1 MFDRLGGAV
10 TRRPVLVILVWAAVL
25 LALTGV
31 GVGYAG
37 ARHWNDTDTRQSS
50 GLPAEYESAR
60 AQRIADRAFGV
71 PDDRGTATLVLSRVD
86 HRPLTRADVA
96 SAERLVERVDRKAEQ
111 RTRPAAVHVST
122 GPGQLSPDR
131 KVLLAQAV
139 FDKPSDDRRA
149 QTAATGLDKDLTE
162 ATEGTRLRGHLTG
175 ETAAMADD
183 ARMSAVVM
191 YAMIA
196 VVFVL
201 LIALFRSLL
210 IAVLSLVTIT
220 LVGFGVTGL
229 LTIGAHLAGV
239 QIGKTATELLPVVL
253 FGVGTDYIVFLL
265 YRYRERLRTGQ
276 DHRTAM
282 AAGVGRVGEAVVSSA
297 LAVAVSFVALL
308 ASQMPDFR
316 VLGPAL
322 GVSVLVMLLASLT
335 LVPAL
340 FTVLGGRLSRRPS
353 WRRAPALRVTGP
365 VAGLVARRPAAVA
378 GAATLLLAALAS
390 FAFGYKADYDMS
402 PYQKGSHAAQ
412 GYAEL
417 KSAFPEGVLT
427 PTQVM
432 VTAEKGTLS
441 RARLAPYAS
450 RLERL
455 PDVGEAR
462 VVRIS
467 DDAKVAQIDMAL
479 TINPTGTQA
488 LRAHD
493 DVLVPKARALAPPG
507 TSVALGGLTA
517 AYADTG
523 RVVGHDLRLIIPIA
537 AVAIGVILL
546 LTLRA
551 VLAPL
556 YLMAAVG
563 LGFAATL
570 GSAVLLFQHIQH
582 KPGVTFTVPLIVYLF
597 VASIGTDYNILM
609 IARLREE
616 LVRGATPREAARYAV
631 VHAGPSVAAAGVI
644 LAASFGVLGFS
655 SSTASVG
662 LPVAMGVVLAT
673 FVTSWL
679 LIPALTA
686 LVGHR
691 AFWPSRTGA
700 RRSRGG
706 EHRRLIPADYA
717 GIRPGD

>member
-10 TRRPVLVILVWAAVL
+10 TRRPVLVILVWLAVL

-37 ARHWNDTDTRQSS
+37 AHHWNDTTDTRQSS

-60 AQRIADRAFGV
+60 AQHIADRAFGK
-71 PDDRGTATLVLSRVD
+71 PDDRGTATLVLTRAD
-86 HRPLTRADVA
+86 DRPLARADVA
-96 SAERLVERVDRKAEQ
+96 SAERLVRQLDRNAAR
-111 RTRPAAVHVST
+111 RTHPAAVRVAT

-131 KVLLAQAV
+131 TVLLAQAV
-139 FDKPSDDRRA
+139 FDKPSDARRA
-149 QTAATGLDKDLTE
+149 QKAATDLDRDVTE
-162 ATEGTRLRGHLTG
+162 ATEGTVLRGHLTG

-183 ARMSAVVM
+183 ARMSAIVM

-210 IAVLSLVTIT
+210 IAVVSLVAIA

-229 LTIGAHLAGV
+229 LTIGAHLAGAQV
-239 QIGKTATELLPVVL
+239 GRTATELLPVVL

-265 YRYRERLRTGQ
+265 YRYRERLRAGQ
-276 DHRTAM
+276 GHRTAM
-282 AAGVGRVGEAVVSSA
+282 AGGVGRVGEAVVSSA

-340 FTVLGGRLSRRPS
+340 FTVLGKRLSRRPS
-353 WRRAPALRVTGP
+353 WRRAPALRVTRA

-378 GAATLLLAALAS
+378 GAAALLLAALAS
-390 FAFGYKADYDMS
+390 FAFGYKADYDLS

-432 VTAEKGTLS
+432 VSAEKGTLT
-441 RARLAPYAS
+441 AGRLAPYTA
-450 RLERL
+450 RLGRL
-455 PDVGEAR
+455 PDVGEVRVAR
-462 VVRIS
+462 VS
-467 DDAKVAQIDMAL
+467 DDARVAQIDLAL
-479 TINPTGTQA
+479 VINPTGTQA
-488 LRAHD
+488 LRVHD
-493 DVLVPKARALAPPG
+493 QVLAPQARVGAPSG
-507 TSVALGGLTA
+507 TSVAVGGLTA
-517 AYADTG
+517 AYADTSK
-523 RVVGHDLRLIIPIA
+523 VVSHDLRLIIPIA

-570 GSAVLLFQHIQH
+570 GSAVLLFQHVQH

-616 LVRGATPREAARYAV
+616 LLRGASPREAARYAV
-631 VHAGPSVAAAGVI
+631 THAGPSVAAAGII

-691 AFWPSRTGA
+691 AFWPSRTG
-700 RRSRGG
+700 RSGDG
-706 EHRRLIPADYA
+706 EHRRVIPAEHPEI
-717 GIRPGD
+717 GSPS

>member
-1 MFDRLGGAV
+1 VFDRLGGAV

-37 ARHWNDTDTRQSS
+37 SHHWNDTDTRQSS
-50 GLPAEYESAR
+50 ALPPGYESVR
-60 AQRIADRAFGV
+60 AQHIADRAFGKE
-71 PDDRGTATLVLSRVD
+71 DDSGTATVVVTRTD

-96 SAERLVERVDRKAEQ
+96 RAERLVTAVERKAAE
-111 RTRPAAVHVST
+111 RTDPAAVRLAPA
-122 GPGQLSPDR
+122 PGQLSPDR

-139 FDKPSDDRRA
+139 FDRPSDDRRA
-149 QTAATGLDKDLTE
+149 QTAATGLDKDLAE
-162 ATEGTRLRGHLTG
+162 ATEGTSLRGRLTG

-210 IAVLSLVTIT
+210 IAVVSLVTIA
-220 LVGFGVTGL
+220 LVGLGVTGL
-229 LTIGAHLAGV
+229 LNIGAHAAGV
-239 QIGKTATELLPVVL
+239 RIGGTATDLLPVVL

-265 YRYRERLRTGQ
+265 HRYRERLRAGQ
-276 DHRTAM
+276 DHRPAM
-282 AAGVGRVGEAVVSSA
+282 GGGVGRVGEAVVSSA

-322 GVSVLVMLLASLT
+322 GVSVLVMLFASLT

-340 FTVLGGRLSRRPS
+340 FTVLGKRLSRRPS
-353 WRRAPALRVTGP
+353 WRRAPAPRVTGP
-365 VAGLVARRPAAVA
+365 VARLVARRPAVVA
-378 GAATLLLAALAS
+378 GAATLLLASLAS

-417 KSAFPEGVLT
+417 TSAFPAGVLT

-441 RARLAPYAS
+441 AARLKPYTARLAH
-450 RLERL
+450 L
-455 PDVGEAR
+455 PNVGEAR
-462 VVRIS
+462 VVRVS
-467 DDAKVAQIDMAL
+467 RDKKVAQVDMAL
-479 TINPTGTQA
+479 TVNPTGTRA
-488 LRAHD
+488 LRSHT
-493 DVLVPKARALAPPG
+493 DVIAPKARSLAPRG
-507 TSVALGGLTA
+507 TSVAVGGLTA
-517 AYADTG
+517 AYADTSK
-523 RVVGHDLRLIIPIA
+523 VVGHDLRVIIPIA
-537 AVAIGVILL
+537 AVAIGLILL

-582 KPGVTFTVPLIVYLF
+582 KPGVGFTVPLIVYLF

-631 VHAGPSVAAAGVI
+631 THAGPSVAAAGVI

-679 LIPALTA
+679 LIPAVTA
-686 LVGHR
+686 LAGHR
-691 AFWPSRTGA
+691 AFWPSRTRAG
-700 RRSRGG
+700 RPGG
-706 EHRRLIPADYA
+706 GGHRRLIPAGYTEF
-717 GIRPGD
+717 RPVE